1 MVLSEFSRPQ
11 DFLIF
16 EINNG
21 FSNLYSRNLSLEV
34 SSKMREK
41 AEQGYYPSH
50 AMVGYRTERI
60 KKRSYLIVD
69 ETKAPFI
76 RDVFNLYATGNYS
89 YMSLAAEMR
98 KRGFMISKRVKCGKS
113 NIEDILNNPVYMGE
127 FIWNGKRYIG
137 KHEPI
142 ISPELYYLCQKIIKE
157 KTSTCRDN
165 KLNFLFTGLIKCAV
179 YGCSLV
185 GEIKKKKYIYY
196 HCTGRRGGDCKRRT
210 YLKEKHAE
218 EIFLNV
224 LKRLQLSDEGMEIV
238 QEQVR
243 EQVKR
248 QTEINADRI
257 QEVQKRI
264 NLINARLNKM
274 FDMFLDGELEETF
287 YNKKRG
293 EFQYEIDSLNTQLTN
308 LNNSTIDILEF
319 SRKTLELFKKAP
331 LLYLNGDIETK
342 RELIKLPCSNLL
354 YDGENLTII
363 IKKAFQPLVKIANLK
378 MVEDRRFE
386 LLTPCVQSRCS
397 TS

>member
-98 KRGFMISKRVKCGKS
+98 KRGFMISKCVKCGKS

-142 ISPELYYLCQKIIKE
+142 ISPELYYLCQKIIW
-157 KTSTCRDN
+157 
-165 KLNFLFTGLIKCAV
+165 
-179 YGCSLV
+179 
-185 GEIKKKKYIYY
+185 
-196 HCTGRRGGDCKRRT
+196 
-210 YLKEKHAE
+210 
-218 EIFLNV
+218 
-224 LKRLQLSDEGMEIV
+224 
-238 QEQVR
+238 
-243 EQVKR
+243 
-248 QTEINADRI
+248 
-257 QEVQKRI
+257 
-264 NLINARLNKM
+264 
-274 FDMFLDGELEETF
+274 
-287 YNKKRG
+287 
-293 EFQYEIDSLNTQLTN
+293 
-308 LNNSTIDILEF
+308 
-319 SRKTLELFKKAP
+319 
-331 LLYLNGDIETK
+331 
-342 RELIKLPCSNLL
+342 
-354 YDGENLTII
+354 
-363 IKKAFQPLVKIANLK
+363 
-378 MVEDRRFE
+378 
-386 LLTPCVQSRCS
+386 
-397 TS
+397 